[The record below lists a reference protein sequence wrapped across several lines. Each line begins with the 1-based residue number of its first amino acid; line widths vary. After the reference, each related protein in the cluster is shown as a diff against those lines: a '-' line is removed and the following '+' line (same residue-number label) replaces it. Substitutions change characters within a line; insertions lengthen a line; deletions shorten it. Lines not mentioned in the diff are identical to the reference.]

1 MTTDPDAD
9 AAIRALSDALL
20 GLLDQDARPLCADG
34 TGRWIDDSAAVRAT
48 VAPVCD
54 DCEIRPRC
62 HDFANTARPRITHGV
77 FGGVDFTTTTR
88 CAPSLRQV
96 TPTPGAA
103 SSTAKTPAPSNE
115 RQ

>member
-1 MTTDPDAD
+1 MNRDSAADDAM
-9 AAIRALSDALL
+9 RALSNALL
-20 GLLDQDARPLCADG
+20 SLLDQDARPLCADG

-54 DCEIRPRC
+54 DCEIRKRC

-96 TPTPGAA
+96 TPSSVDVSNTASTNPKATP
-103 SSTAKTPAPSNE
+103 
-115 RQ
+115 